1 VRVRSTSNFL
11 SVVKQ
16 QQGEIAMKRLAGA
29 WLALILAFGL
39 SVEALAVDTRIDVR
53 VLSKGAKFI
62 GTGVAGA
69 EITIRDAE
77 TDELLARGKTVGD
90 SGNDHRIMVESWPR
104 HHPLSTETSAVFRAT
119 LELEEPRQVIVTAR
133 GPLSQPQS
141 TAVATVTQWVV
152 PGKHITGGDGLTL
165 ELPGFSVDILHPPA
179 RQRVPAGQQRLELR
193 ANVMMMCGCPIEPGG
208 LWDADAFEVVA
219 LIHQRD
225 RRVAEI
231 ALSYAGEI
239 GQFAG
244 SFPIP
249 GPGPYDITVYAFDP
263 RNGNTGVD
271 RTTIVVAAAAAPVGG
286 E

>member
-1 VRVRSTSNFL
+1 MRRLIGPWFAVI
-11 SVVKQ
+11 
-16 QQGEIAMKRLAGA
+16 IAC
-29 WLALILAFGL
+29 GL
-39 SVEALAVDTRIDVR
+39 GVEALAVDTRIDVR

-77 TDELLARGKTVGD
+77 TNELLARGKTAGD
-90 SGNDHRIMVESWPR
+90 SGNDRRIMVEAWPR
-104 HHPLSTETSAVFRAT
+104 HAPLFTETSAVFRAT
-119 LELEEPRQVIVTAR
+119 LELEEPRQVVVTAR

-141 TAVATVTQWVV
+141 TAVATVTHWIV
-152 PGKHITGGDGLTL
+152 PGKHVTGGDGLTL

-179 RQRVPAGQQRLELR
+179 RQRVTAGQKRIELR

-208 LWDADAFEVVA
+208 LWDANAFEVA
-219 LIHQRD
+219 AIIRQRD

-271 RTTIVVAAAAAPVGG
+271 RTTIVVTVAAAGAD
-286 E
+286 ED

>member
-1 VRVRSTSNFL
+1 
-11 SVVKQ
+11 
-16 QQGEIAMKRLAGA
+16 MKRFMWF
-29 WLALILAFGL
+29 WLAVMMTSGL
-39 SVEALAVDTRIDVR
+39 GLEALAVDTRIDVR

-77 TDELLARGKTVGD
+77 TNELLARGKTVGD
-90 SGNDHRIMVESWPR
+90 SGNDQRIMVEAWPR
-104 HHPLSTETSAVFRAT
+104 HAPLRTESSAVFRAT
-119 LELEEPRQVIVTAR
+119 LELEEPRQVVVTAR
-133 GPLSQPQS
+133 GPLSQLQS
-141 TAVATVTQWVV
+141 TAVASVTQWIV
-152 PGKHITGGDGLTL
+152 PGKHVTGGDGLTL

-179 RQRVPAGQQRLELR
+179 RQRVPAGQRQIELH

-208 LWDADAFEVVA
+208 LWDANAFEVVA
-219 LIHQRD
+219 LIRQRD
-225 RRVAEI
+225 RPVTEI
-231 ALSYAGEI
+231 SLSYAGEI

-271 RTTIVVAAAAAPVGG
+271 RTTIVVAVPDATADDD
-286 E
+286 

>member
-1 VRVRSTSNFL
+1 MRR
-11 SVVKQ
+11 
-16 QQGEIAMKRLAGA
+16 RLCT
-29 WLALILAFGL
+29 WLAVVMAYGL
-39 SVEALAVDTRIDVR
+39 GLEALAVDTNIDVR

-77 TDELLARGKTVGD
+77 TSELLARGQTVGN
-90 SGNDHRIMVESWPR
+90 SGNDRRIMVESWPR
-104 HHPLSTETSAVFRAT
+104 HAPLSTPTSAVFRAT
-119 LELEEPRQVIVTAR
+119 LDLDEPRQVVVAAR

-141 TAVATVTQWVV
+141 TAVATVTQWML

-165 ELPGFSVDILHPPA
+165 ELPGFSVDILYPPA
-179 RQRVPAGQQRLELR
+179 RRRVPAEQERIELR
-193 ANVMMMCGCPIEPGG
+193 ANVMMMCGCPIEPNGF
-208 LWDADAFEVVA
+208 WDANAFEVVA
-219 LIHQRD
+219 LIRQRD

-231 ALSYAGEI
+231 TLSFAGEI

-244 SFPIP
+244 AFPIP

-271 RTTIVVAAAAAPVGG
+271 RTTIVVAEAAAAKTD
-286 E
+286 ED